1 MHSQPK
7 KSSGLKALPL
17 WQAMLYPVILMLV
30 AMNTWTKDRLISFLP
45 KRRFSKIDLEST
57 FLKAGHE
64 TRQVLTGT
72 AVEEK

>member
-7 KSSGLKALPL
+7 KSSGLKELPL

-30 AMNTWTKDRLISFLP
+30 AVNTWTKDRVISFLP
-45 KRRFSKIDLEST
+45 KRRFSKIDLESS
-57 FLKAGHE
+57 FLKSGNE

-72 AVEEK
+72 VVDEK